1 MTYIKY
7 NEKNPFN
14 VTLVEYD
21 NEMEAIIDG
30 AIKAGQFE
38 VDLINNR
45 EALWFNERLTLIRD
59 ARSKL
64 LTAFDKYKTN
74 VQYGVA
80 TESNSQHSIVVNW
93 YQSLLDLKDEAFIN
107 VPEQIKYYIK
117 EWYKVIEII
126 DKRYGKIGNV
136 CVLKNAL
143 KEVEYIPLS
152 EVQVNYQGE
161 NISLEKYM
169 TLQDEKNSVLEQKIK
184 SLEEAIA
191 AFEER
196 TTKLMATVSN
206 AATTALQVAQNQS
219 IQIETINQEVFK

>member
-1 MTYIKY
+1 MTYVKY

-45 EALWFNERLTLIRD
+45 EALWFNGRLTLIRD

-74 VQYGVA
+74 VQYGVV
-80 TESNSQHSIVVNW
+80 TESNAQHSIVVNW

-107 VPEQIKYYIK
+107 VPEQIKYYFK
-117 EWYKVIEII
+117 E
-126 DKRYGKIGNV
+126 
-136 CVLKNAL
+136 
-143 KEVEYIPLS
+143 
-152 EVQVNYQGE
+152 
-161 NISLEKYM
+161 
-169 TLQDEKNSVLEQKIK
+169 
-184 SLEEAIA
+184 
-191 AFEER
+191 
-196 TTKLMATVSN
+196 
-206 AATTALQVAQNQS
+206 
-219 IQIETINQEVFK
+219 

>member
-1 MTYIKY
+1 M
-7 NEKNPFN
+7 
-14 VTLVEYD
+14 
-21 NEMEAIIDG
+21 
-30 AIKAGQFE
+30 
-38 VDLINNR
+38 
-45 EALWFNERLTLIRD
+45 
-59 ARSKL
+59 
-64 LTAFDKYKTN
+64 
-74 VQYGVA
+74 
-80 TESNSQHSIVVNW
+80 
-93 YQSLLDLKDEAFIN
+93 
-107 VPEQIKYYIK
+107 
-117 EWYKVIEII
+117 IEII

-152 EVQVNYQGE
+152 EVQVNYQGK

-169 TLQDEKNSVLEQKIK
+169 TLQDEKNNTLEQKIK

-196 TTKLMATVSN
+196 TTKLMSTVSN